1 MTDVDDVLAETDDAL
16 DRLWMAGQDVEDL
29 LASGIEPGDIPSL
42 NELSDEAFDQRC
54 ADNVAYRSGKK
65 IRPQPEFID
74 GTGREEIPF

>member
-1 MTDVDDVLAETDDAL
+1 V
-16 DRLWMAGQDVEDL
+16 
-29 LASGIEPGDIPSL
+29 DIPSL